1 MIALTHTIQFLVAP
15 ALIGCIVALAWE
27 RRARR

>member
-15 ALIGCIVALAWE
+15 ALLGYIIALAWE
-27 RRARR
+27 RRVRR